1 MYKTIFG
8 PVPSR
13 RLGMSLGIDLT
24 PHKTCSFDC
33 IYCEC
38 GATTNLTNIRKNF
51 VDSALVKNELLIFFE
66 KNINNLPE
74 ILTFSGSG
82 EPTLAKNLG
91 EIINFCKKNFALP
104 VCVLTNTS
112 LINLEDV
119 QTDLINADIVIPSLD
134 AVSQDI
140 FEKIDRPHNSIK
152 IENIINGLIN
162 FRKKFK
168 GKLYIEIVILKNIND
183 SIDELKKISEIV
195 DKIQP
200 TAVQLNTAVR
210 PGTIADIQPLSF
222 EKLSLIA
229 KLFNIRAQIV
239 STFKANTNIN
249 LQSAALT
256 ELLNRRYCNLNDLL
270 KLLDLNNEQDLQFF
284 LKQNNIAYQ
293 TKIQSSEKFYK
304 IQK

>member
-104 VCVLTNTS
+104 VCVLTNSS

-222 EKLSLIA
+222 EELSLIA

>member
-104 VCVLTNTS
+104 VCVLTNSS

-222 EKLSLIA
+222 EELSLIA

-293 TKIQSSEKFYK
+293 TKNQISEKFYK

>member
-104 VCVLTNTS
+104 VCVLTN
-112 LINLEDV
+112 
-119 QTDLINADIVIPSLD
+119 
-134 AVSQDI
+134 
-140 FEKIDRPHNSIK
+140 
-152 IENIINGLIN
+152 
-162 FRKKFK
+162 
-168 GKLYIEIVILKNIND
+168 
-183 SIDELKKISEIV
+183 
-195 DKIQP
+195 
-200 TAVQLNTAVR
+200 
-210 PGTIADIQPLSF
+210 
-222 EKLSLIA
+222 
-229 KLFNIRAQIV
+229 
-239 STFKANTNIN
+239 
-249 LQSAALT
+249 
-256 ELLNRRYCNLNDLL
+256 
-270 KLLDLNNEQDLQFF
+270 
-284 LKQNNIAYQ
+284 
-293 TKIQSSEKFYK
+293 SS
-304 IQK
+304 

>member
-1 MYKTIFG
+1 
-8 PVPSR
+8 
-13 RLGMSLGIDLT
+13 
-24 PHKTCSFDC
+24 
-33 IYCEC
+33 
-38 GATTNLTNIRKNF
+38 
-51 VDSALVKNELLIFFE
+51 
-66 KNINNLPE
+66 
-74 ILTFSGSG
+74 
-82 EPTLAKNLG
+82 
-91 EIINFCKKNFALP
+91 
-104 VCVLTNTS
+104 
-112 LINLEDV
+112 
-119 QTDLINADIVIPSLD
+119 
-134 AVSQDI
+134 
-140 FEKIDRPHNSIK
+140 
-152 IENIINGLIN
+152 LIN

-222 EKLSLIA
+222 EELSLIA